1 MNIDFCQKCQS
12 TNLIRRTGDDE
23 SSSHYGRLEC
33 GECGAFITWLRDP
46 STTIT
51 TLQRQSAIDDIL
63 QNHKSKLRPQDIQF
77 LRSMHPKRYL
87 TDRQQDY
94 LNSLSRQCLGVNIC
108 QKINPVPSGRGTG

>member
-1 MNIDFCQKCQS
+1 MATLPESCPKCQS
-12 TNLIRRTGDDE
+12 TNLVRITGEDE
-23 SSSHYGRLEC
+23 LTTHYGRLKC
-33 GECGAFITWLRDP
+33 GDCGKHIQWLRDP

-51 TLQRQSAIDDIL
+51 TMQRQSAIESIL

-77 LRSMHPKRYL
+77 LRSIHPKRCL

-108 QKINPVPSGRGTG
+108 QKN